1 MIMVEADIAQTVIT
15 HESALIHIAADTHN
29 PTLTRVLPHRN
40 VASVCE
46 YGFFIQIHRYH
57 QLIIVDFA
65 YEVLIVEVAIG
76 VEQGFLLIGFL
87 HHLEETQQL
96 VTKHVRR
103 QSSRCLDVD
112 HRDKILLA
120 RTALGLEVLQLLIQ
134 GCSRT
139 EEMIGAH
146 LQTVTVCQFDVT
158 FIASIDPVATL
169 CRLQIDVGHLGILA
183 NGLPENLT
191 LIVRQVDT
199 MHVVTSI
206 LALQIGIKIRI
217 QQTGIGLGSL
227 LGNYFLG
234 LRALLVM
241 TLALFHH
248 STRPALFLSSGT
260 LGIAIA
266 DTHQSDT

>member
-1 MIMVEADIAQTVIT
+1 M
-15 HESALIHIAADTHN
+15 
-29 PTLTRVLPHRN
+29 
-40 VASVCE
+40 
-46 YGFFIQIHRYH
+46 
-57 QLIIVDFA
+57 
-65 YEVLIVEVAIG
+65 LIVEVAIG
-76 VEQGFLLIGFL
+76 IEQWFLLIGFL

-96 VTKHVRR
+96 VAEHIRG

-112 HRDKILLA
+112 HRDEVLLS

-134 GCSRT
+134 RRSRT

-146 LQTVTVCQFDVT
+146 LQTVTVSQLDIT
-158 FIASIDPVATL
+158 FITSIDSVATL

-183 NGLPENLT
+183 HGFPKHLT
-191 LIVRQVDT
+191 LIMRQVDT
-199 MHVVTSI
+199 MHMVTGI

-217 QQTGIGLGSL
+217 QQTRIGLGSL
-227 LGNYFLG
+227 LGNYSLG

-241 TLALFHH
+241 TLVLFHH